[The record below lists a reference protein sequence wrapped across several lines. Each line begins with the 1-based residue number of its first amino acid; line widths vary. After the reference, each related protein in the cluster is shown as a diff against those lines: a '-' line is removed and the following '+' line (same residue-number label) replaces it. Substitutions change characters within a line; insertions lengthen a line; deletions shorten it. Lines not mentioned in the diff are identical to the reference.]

1 MKALT
6 APVALAISLWFLA
19 PGILSAQTY
28 EDSVVEGAGQV
39 LAEIMAIPVRQI
51 PESMLSG
58 AQGIAIIPNLVK
70 GGFVVGVRHG
80 RGVVVVRDAGG
91 AWKPPVFV
99 SLTGGSFGWQIGLQA
114 TDVILVFKTR
124 NSVDG
129 LMRGKFTLGVDAA
142 AAAGPVG
149 REAAA
154 ATDARLKA
162 EIYSYSRSRG
172 LFAGLALDGSALQI
186 DSRANM
192 AYYGGTGMPWDRA
205 GNAVPVPASGK
216 KLLETVARYTGTA
229 IAPTGPAA
237 PNTVQQRPTLAPQ
250 PTVANDPQLVRRQ
263 LTDAARQ
270 LDPLLDDNWKK
281 YLALPDEVYREGG
294 RPTAEAL
301 NQTLVRYDNVARS
314 PQYQT
319 LAQQAQ
325 FRAAYD
331 LLKRYAS
338 LETQRASTLSLPSP
352 PPR

>member
-6 APVALAISLWFLA
+6 ASMALSIGLWFLA
-19 PGILSAQTY
+19 PSISSAQTY
-28 EDSVVEGAGQV
+28 EDSVVEAAGQV
-39 LAEIMAIPVRQI
+39 LGEIMAIPVRQI

-58 AQGIAIIPNLVK
+58 AQGLAIIPNLVK

-80 RGVVVVRDAGG
+80 RGVVVVRDASGV
-91 AWKPPVFV
+91 WKPPVFV

-149 REAAA
+149 REASA
-154 ATDARLKA
+154 ATDANLKA

-192 AYYGGTGMPWDRA
+192 AYYGGTG
-205 GNAVPVPASGK
+205 VPRDGTGSIAALPPSGK
-216 KLLETVARYTGTA
+216 KLLETVARYARTGA
-229 IAPTGPAA
+229 APTGPAM
-237 PNTVQQRPTLAPQ
+237 PNAAQTPTLAPQ
-250 PTVANDPQLVRRQ
+250 PPVVNDPQVVRRQ
-263 LTDAARQ
+263 LTAAARQ

-281 YLALPDEVYREGG
+281 YLALPEEVHREGG
-294 RPTAEAL
+294 RPTADAL
-301 NQTLVRYDNVARS
+301 NQALVRYDNVARS
-314 PQYQT
+314 PQYQA

-338 LETQRASTLSLPSP
+338 LETQRASTLTLPP

>member
-6 APVALAISLWFLA
+6 APALAISLWFLV
-19 PGILSAQTY
+19 PSISSAQSY
-28 EDSVVEGAGQV
+28 EDSVVEAAGQV
-39 LAEIMAIPVRQI
+39 LGEIMAIPVRQI

-58 AQGIAIIPNLVK
+58 AQGLAIIPNLVK

-80 RGVVVVRDAGG
+80 RGVVVVRDENG

-124 NSVDG
+124 NSVNG

-149 REAAA
+149 REASA
-154 ATDARLKA
+154 ATDANLKA

-192 AYYGGTGMPWDRA
+192 AYYGGTGMPWDRS
-205 GNAVPVPASGK
+205 GNAVSLPPSGK
-216 KLLETVARYTGTA
+216 KLLETVARYTRTGV
-229 IAPTGPAA
+229 APTGPAI
-237 PNTVQQRPTLAPQ
+237 PNAAQVPTLAPQ
-250 PTVANDPQLVRRQ
+250 PAATNDPQAVRRQ
-263 LTDAARQ
+263 LTEAARQ

-301 NQTLVRYDNVARS
+301 NQALVRYDNVARS

-338 LETQRASTLSLPSP
+338 LETQRASTLTLPP